1 VHVPWAV
8 AAVLWFVG
16 VTLVVVSVVQGGATV
31 SLVLIIP
38 VVSGSSATFVAGVAL
53 VIAGFVALLF
63 AFSGTWPS
71 EEAPLGPDAHG
82 TSSGKASGGAGG
94 FVLIGP
100 VPILFG
106 SWRGISRRD
115 RWLLALVGAVVLIVV
130 LLAAV
135 RLLR

>member
-1 VHVPWAV
+1 MRVPWVA

-16 VTLVVVSVVQGGATV
+16 ITLVVVSVVQGGATV
-31 SLVLIIP
+31 SLVVIIP

-53 VIAGFVALLF
+53 VIAGFLALLL
-63 AFSGTWPS
+63 AFSGPWPL
-71 EEAPLGPDAHG
+71 EEAPLGPDAQG
-82 TSSGKASGGAGG
+82 TSSGKAAGGAGG

-100 VPILFG
+100 VPIVFG

-115 RWLLALVGAVVLIVV
+115 RWRLALVGAVVLIVV

-135 RLLR
+135 WLLR